1 MNTDLLVDIQNTVEY
16 KFKNHIYPEIVNII
30 KDYLFVNPGELE
42 IYRNTNVTPYLLL
55 KNLSKKDE
63 LINGEGNISVNEIMN
78 YIKDIIEEG
87 HICYS

>member
-30 KDYLFVNPGELE
+30 KDYLFVNPDKLN
-42 IYRNTNVTPYLLL
+42 IYKNTKGTPYLLL

-63 LINGEGNISVNEIMN
+63 LINGEGNITVDVIVK

>member
-30 KDYLFVNPGELE
+30 KDYLFVNPGKLE
-42 IYRNTNVTPYLLL
+42 IYKNTKVTPYLLL

-63 LINGEGNISVNEIMN
+63 LINGEGNITVDVIMN

>member
-1 MNTDLLVDIQNTVEY
+1 MNTDLLVDIQNAVEY
-16 KFKNHIYPEIVNII
+16 KFKNHIYPEITNII
-30 KDYLFVNPGELE
+30 KDYLFVNPDKLN
-42 IYRNTNVTPYLLL
+42 IYRNTKVTPYLLL

-63 LINGEGNISVNEIMN
+63 LINGEGNITVDVIMN

>member
-16 KFKNHIYPEIVNII
+16 KFNNHIYPGITNII
-30 KDYLFVNPGELE
+30 KDYLYVNPDKLN
-42 IYRNTNVTPYLLL
+42 IYKNTKVTPYLLL

>member
-16 KFKNHIYPEIVNII
+16 KFKNHIYPEITNII
-30 KDYLFVNPGELE
+30 KDYLFVNPDKLN
-42 IYRNTNVTPYLLL
+42 IYKNTKVTPLLLL
-55 KNLSKKDE
+55 KNLAKKEE
-63 LINGEGNISVNEIMN
+63 LIKGEGNISVNEIIN